1 MDKQK
6 KDLLFPVV
14 LFSILGLLAWFIL
27 ANYAGAPENIMKIFS
42 SPWAG
47 LFIVTFSNILGKLI
61 IRISIWLS
69 TQYVQNIGKKKK
81 ETVLIYMIIILI
93 LLAVNYAILVI
104 AKLLSDTPQP
114 FTFPHGGIHVLIVA
128 WFVEIVILGLLLTN
142 RAMGQM
148 LHYQQLAYRIQKE
161 NAIARYAVLQNQLN
175 PHFLF
180 NSFNTLVV
188 EIECNPQRA
197 VTFTHQLSDLYR
209 YVLQVQKRNFVALED
224 ELKFVS
230 AYLYLHEV
238 RLGNCIHCEID
249 ISNEQKEYQ
258 LPPLTFQILLENII
272 KHNSISSSQPM
283 EIMIAVADEW
293 LAVSNTLCPRVSTE
307 STGLG
312 LKNLSNRCQMLLGHD
327 IQIVRTKNLFTVKIP
342 LLYE

>member
-6 KDLLFPVV
+6 KDLLFPEV

-312 LKNLSNRCQMLLGHD
+312 LKNLSNRCQMLRGHD

>member
-1 MDKQK
+1 M
-6 KDLLFPVV
+6 FPEV

>member
-6 KDLLFPVV
+6 KDLLFPEV

>member
-6 KDLLFPVV
+6 KDLLFPEV

-238 RLGNCIHCEID
+238 RLGNGGHNPH
-249 ISNEQKEYQ
+249 SSF
-258 LPPLTFQILLENII
+258 LPGVCCSYLY
-272 KHNSISSSQPM
+272 
-283 EIMIAVADEW
+283 
-293 LAVSNTLCPRVSTE
+293 
-307 STGLG
+307 
-312 LKNLSNRCQMLLGHD
+312 KNLYRSL
-327 IQIVRTKNLFTVKIP
+327 
-342 LLYE
+342 

>member
-6 KDLLFPVV
+6 KDLLFPEV

-307 STGLG
+307 ST
-312 LKNLSNRCQMLLGHD
+312 KEITQRKEERMMFFLSFGSFP
-327 IQIVRTKNLFTVKIP
+327 IETTIYIIGI
-342 LLYE
+342 

>member
-1 MDKQK
+1 
-6 KDLLFPVV
+6 
-14 LFSILGLLAWFIL
+14 
-27 ANYAGAPENIMKIFS
+27 
-42 SPWAG
+42 
-47 LFIVTFSNILGKLI
+47 
-61 IRISIWLS
+61 
-69 TQYVQNIGKKKK
+69 
-81 ETVLIYMIIILI
+81 MIIILI

>member
-6 KDLLFPVV
+6 KDLLFPEV
-14 LFSILGLLAWFIL
+14 LFSILGLLAWFVL